1 MSVGIDPPPS
11 KKEISTCKRDTEG
24 WGQHFGNIARTQM
37 EGGGSMR
44 KRKVVTDLEANP
56 QYMIIRDSLLE
67 QLEINH
73 IDTEYNKD
81 LIGDYMDFWIT
92 KCLLIADIKS
102 RGVTVTYNNGGGQR
116 GKKKNESVI
125 DVTKINTQMLKIL
138 DNLGLKPTAS
148 LDTNGMI
155 DNDPL

>member
-1 MSVGIDPPPS
+1 MIPPIKKRKFQLVNGIPRGGVNIL
-11 KKEISTCKRDTEG
+11 EISRVHKWR
-24 WGQHFGNIARTQM
+24 
-37 EGGGSMR
+37 GGGSMR